1 MIDVQKI
8 QCDFLTCSPYKFY
21 GPHSGVLYG
30 KRNVLEGNPSINP
43 YKIRTAQISLAAD
56 DSYQMSMWELG
67 TPNFE
72 ALAGIEKCVDYIA
85 SIGRRYGEGKLK
97 SMSDGSGGGGGSSSR
112 SEGRRED
119 IVNGW
124 SIIRKH
130 ENNMKTLFLN
140 ETSKMR
146 NLNVYGVTNVQNVS
160 DRTATFGISVDGLH
174 PEDLCTKLTDK
185 GIYCTSGNHYCT
197 FWDTFE
203 EGGGG
208 KNTALNGMDGVTRI
222 GFLHYN
228 TINDVQNVLNV
239 LQDICKDAAK

>member
-1 MIDVQKI
+1 MVHILVFYTAKEMYSKVTHPLIHIKYEPHKYHLLQMIVIKC
-8 QCDFLTCSPYKFY
+8 QCGSWVHRISK
-21 GPHSGVLYG
+21 HWRVL
-30 KRNVLEGNPSINP
+30 KNVSI
-43 YKIRTAQISLAAD
+43 TLHQL
-56 DSYQMSMWELG
+56 
-67 TPNFE
+67 
-72 ALAGIEKCVDYIA
+72 V
-85 SIGRRYGEGKLK
+85 RYGEGKLK
-97 SMSDGSGGGGGSSSR
+97 SMSDGSGGGGGGSSSR
-112 SEGRRED
+112 SEERRED

-208 KNTALNGMDGVTRI
+208 KNTALNSMDGVTRI